1 MTKRTIAI
9 LLFIS
14 LAFNLAVLG
23 SILWIRLNHKAC
35 PAEIPQSGHHR
46 IVLPPHLQ
54 NDHVMWSPE
63 IRELHSEF
71 NKSKIELMRELAKDP
86 IDATNITAI
95 IDNSLAAQGSLER
108 ALAHRLLEIRKQM
121 SAAEAQE
128 YFSSRAE
135 QMKKRSQAFKH
146 KYNRRRNNEKNN
158 PN

>member
-23 SILWIRLNHKAC
+23 SILWIHFGRAC
-35 PAEIPQSGHHR
+35 PARAPHSRYHR
-46 IVLPPHLQ
+46 IALPSHLQ
-54 NDHVMWSPE
+54 DDHAMWNPE

-86 IDATNITAI
+86 INATNITAI

-121 SAAEAQE
+121 SAAEAE
-128 YFSSRAE
+128 DYFSARAE
-135 QMKKRSQAFKH
+135 QMKQRSQAFKH
-146 KYNRRRNNEKNN
+146 KYNRRRNNEKDNRN
-158 PN
+158 